1 MIVIFLPI
9 CSYFFTKIFIVRF
22 WIFFCLQ
29 VHLLFCFIEL
39 YSNTFRYIYYHFVLS
54 KGGHANPEPIDDHR
68 VLGELIFWNSF
79 ISLLGSYNRTCIEY
93 TPPPLWSSRQNLF
106 FFFLYLSTFQLFMKL
121 TTTFFKSWTTLN
133 IEGFLQNHSVD
144 VEWTWGGV
152 LYYRTTHGAI
162 NWKPISKFG

>member
-106 FFFLYLSTFQLFMKL
+106 FFFFISIYFPVVYEVNHHI
-121 TTTFFKSWTTLN
+121 FKILNNFKYRRVSSKSFSWCRMDMGWGS
-133 IEGFLQNHSVD
+133 ILQDYSWCN
-144 VEWTWGGV
+144 
-152 LYYRTTHGAI
+152 
-162 NWKPISKFG
+162 